1 MFVSNIVYLRKCV
14 CLQPIKF
21 LCDWV
26 VAKGVTVG
34 ETKKEIL
41 EEISTRCGI
50 KIPFDRLFIN

>member
-1 MFVSNIVYLRKCV
+1 MFIKYIVLNRLF

-21 LCDWV
+21 LCDWI

-41 EEISTRCGI
+41 EEISTKCGI
-50 KIPFDRLFIN
+50 KIPFDR